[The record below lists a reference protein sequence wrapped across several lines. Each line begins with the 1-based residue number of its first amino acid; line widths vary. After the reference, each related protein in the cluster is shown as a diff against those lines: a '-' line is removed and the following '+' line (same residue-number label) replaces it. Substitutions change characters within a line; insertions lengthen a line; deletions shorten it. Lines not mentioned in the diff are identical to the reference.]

1 MVRGGKKEAEK
12 KEAAAA
18 EANPEAEERKRRKR
32 MAFSKGILSE
42 APAKASTAAL
52 LSPSKTV
59 TKHHGKD
66 ILRKSQRKNRFL
78 FSFPGLLAPLSG
90 GKIGEL
96 KDLGTKNPIL
106 YLHFSQGQMK
116 LFGTIVYPKNRYLT
130 LQFSR
135 GGKNVT
141 CEDYFD
147 TMIVFSEAWWIG
159 RKEENPEEARL
170 ELPRELS
177 EAHDEGYDFK
187 GGAGTPS
194 ESKQGVKN
202 VGLKYAEQESPKTD
216 LEDDFSD
223 SPNNFEDFT
232 EVTPV
237 RHSERTAGKRFKQSV
252 NFCQSSL
259 FADAVRFPLSP
270 TGGEAE
276 VALGATKPKP
286 WPIDGAEVAVSGGG
300 DKTYIEQRDAKRWG
314 PVDMVGLG
322 ATKPNPRPND
332 CFDMVRLGC
341 FSHWRGVGARGYGG
355 SERIRWLE
363 PSSAEDLVGDDD
375 DTSKR
380 EEQEGGTESIG
391 QELQGGMDLL
401 RDYAPGDILLCFLRL
416 IALFTTVHSCLLI
429 VDHDNEDAAASTHFS
444 GKVQPSARSVIKQK
458 EPSRSSHSCL
468 VQPTISTLFKKVEEK
483 KAPRKVRKSPS
494 SKASSQNLQ
503 HVGPEK
509 ETNEV
514 EDDRLLKKVKVID
527 DRKAGRLKMMTSKNF
542 QARQRIVMEAM
553 KIGLVKIAE
562 KSIEIV
568 GDVTK
573 EGPS

>member
-12 KEAAAA
+12 NGAGA

-32 MAFSKGILSE
+32 VAFSKGILSE

-159 RKEENPEEARL
+159 RKQENPEEARL

-177 EAHDEGYDFK
+177 EARDEGYDFK
-187 GGAGTPS
+187 GGAGAPS
-194 ESKQGVKN
+194 ETKQGFKKA
-202 VGLKYAEQESPKTD
+202 GLKYAEQESPKTD

-223 SPNNFEDFT
+223 SQNNFEDFT

-237 RHSERTAGKRFKQSV
+237 RHSERTAGKRF
-252 NFCQSSL
+252 NF
-259 FADAVRFPLSP
+259 A
-270 TGGEAE
+270 
-276 VALGATKPKP
+276 
-286 WPIDGAEVAVSGGG
+286 
-300 DKTYIEQRDAKRWG
+300 
-314 PVDMVGLG
+314 
-322 ATKPNPRPND
+322 
-332 CFDMVRLGC
+332 
-341 FSHWRGVGARGYGG
+341 
-355 SERIRWLE
+355 E
-363 PSSAEDLVGDDD
+363 PSSAEDLVGNDD

-380 EEQEGGTESIG
+380 EEQGGTESIG

-401 RDYAPGDILLCFLRL
+401 RDYE
-416 IALFTTVHSCLLI
+416 TVHSCLLI

-468 VQPTISTLFKKVEEK
+468 IQPTISTLFKKVEEK

-514 EDDRLLKKVKVID
+514 EVLLQDERLSKKVKVID
-527 DRKAGRLKMMTSKNF
+527 DRKAGYKK
-542 QARQRIVMEAM
+542 
-553 KIGLVKIAE
+553 
-562 KSIEIV
+562 
-568 GDVTK
+568 VTK
-573 EGPS
+573 EQPKVEDDDIEEFSSTSKDSDGSDEDWAG

>member
-1 MVRGGKKEAEK
+1 MVRGGKEAEK
-12 KEAAAA
+12 NAAAA

-32 MAFSKGILSE
+32 VAFSKGILSE

-130 LQFSR
+130 LQFSK

-187 GGAGTPS
+187 GGAGAPS
-194 ESKQGVKN
+194 ETKQGVKKA
-202 VGLKYAEQESPKTD
+202 GLKNAEQESPKTD
-216 LEDDFSD
+216 PEDDFSD
-223 SPNNFEDFT
+223 SQNNFEDFT
-232 EVTPV
+232 E
-237 RHSERTAGKRFKQSV
+237 
-252 NFCQSSL
+252 SSL
-259 FADAVRFPLSP
+259 SADVVRFPLSP
-270 TGGEAE
+270 TGGAAE

-286 WPIDGAEVAVSGGG
+286 WPIDRVA
-300 DKTYIEQRDAKRWG
+300 
-314 PVDMVGLG
+314 
-322 ATKPNPRPND
+322 RPND
-332 CFDMVRLGC
+332 CFDMHNEGNQYSIMR
-341 FSHWRGVGARGYGG
+341 R
-355 SERIRWLE
+355 
-363 PSSAEDLVGDDD
+363 
-375 DTSKR
+375 KR
-380 EEQEGGTESIG
+380 K
-391 QELQGGMDLL
+391 
-401 RDYAPGDILLCFLRL
+401 
-416 IALFTTVHSCLLI
+416 TVHSCLLI

-468 VQPTISTLFKKVEEK
+468 VQPTISSLFKKVEEK
-483 KAPRKVRKSPS
+483 D
-494 SKASSQNLQ
+494 
-503 HVGPEK
+503 E
-509 ETNEV
+509 
-514 EDDRLLKKVKVID
+514 RLSKKVNVID
-527 DRKAGRLKMMTSKNF
+527 DRKAGYKK
-542 QARQRIVMEAM
+542 
-553 KIGLVKIAE
+553 
-562 KSIEIV
+562 
-568 GDVTK
+568 VTK
-573 EGPS
+573 EQPKVEDDDIEEFSSTSKDSDGSDEDWAG